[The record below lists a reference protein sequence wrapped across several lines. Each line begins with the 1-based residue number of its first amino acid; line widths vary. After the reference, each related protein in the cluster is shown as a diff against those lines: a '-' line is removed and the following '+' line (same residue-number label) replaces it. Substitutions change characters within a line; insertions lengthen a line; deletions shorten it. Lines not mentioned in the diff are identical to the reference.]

1 MNTKWDTTVRATSLD
16 VDLVNEDIKYTS
28 ARCWTMGD
36 IDILV
41 PDLIAHLVVYRAEHN
56 LKPISKRFIN
66 SYLWIK
72 EMEVEH
78 PEYYKTI

>member
-1 MNTKWDTTVRATSLD
+1 
-16 VDLVNEDIKYTS
+16 
-28 ARCWTMGD
+28 MGD